1 MREETS
7 DTHVTGRVRVARLD
21 DAIVVTMPG
30 TSYSI
35 TYRKVDSAPS
45 SSPQVSETISTLQ
58 SAGIRFALEPG
69 LPQTRRRAIL
79 GGLSS
84 VGFGRGVIT
93 RAVRPSLPT
102 TLGQRRLS
110 GFLSLMSSNH
120 PAPDRATAVS
130 SFAKI

>member
-58 SAGIRFALEPG
+58 SAGIRFALEPR

-84 VGFGRGVIT
+84 VGFGRCPFFTG
-93 RAVRPSLPT
+93 R
-102 TLGQRRLS
+102 
-110 GFLSLMSSNH
+110 GFLLNVT
-120 PAPDRATAVS
+120 PASDTAQLWPCEALAAS
-130 SFAKI
+130 RNAS

>member
-79 GGLSS
+79 GGLS
-84 VGFGRGVIT
+84 
-93 RAVRPSLPT
+93 
-102 TLGQRRLS
+102 
-110 GFLSLMSSNH
+110 
-120 PAPDRATAVS
+120 
-130 SFAKI
+130 